1 MPEGE
6 APHPVAVLV
15 HGGFWRMPWGADLM
29 HALAGD
35 LHRRGWATWNL
46 EYRRLGAPGGG
57 WPGTFEDAAAG
68 MDAIAAVDAG
78 LDLGRVVAVGHS
90 AGGQLSLWLA
100 TRSGLPAGAP
110 GAGPAVVPSAVVAL
124 AAVSDLA
131 ASSRL
136 GLDGD
141 AAAELVGGPPDRV
154 PERYAVASPR
164 ERLPLGVPVLLV
176 HGDADDR
183 VPVAMSRE
191 YAGAAR
197 AAGDDVDLEVV
208 PGSGHPELIDPRS
221 GAWEV
226 VRRWLGGPHIPVA
239 M

>member
-6 APHPVAVLV
+6 GPRPVAVLV

-68 MDAIAAVDAG
+68 MDALAAADAG

-90 AGGQLSLWLA
+90 AGGQLALWLA
-100 TRSGLPAGAP
+100 ARRGPPAGAQ
-110 GAGPAVVPSAVVAL
+110 GAGAVVVPNAVVAL

-141 AAAELVGGPPDRV
+141 AAAELVGGRPDRV
-154 PERYAVASPR
+154 PERYAVASPLA
-164 ERLPLGVPVLLV
+164 RLPLGVPVLLV

-197 AAGDDVDLEVV
+197 AAGDDVRLEVI
-208 PGSGHPELIDPRS
+208 PGAGHAELIDPRS
-221 GAWEV
+221 GAWGV
-226 VRRWLGGPHIPVA
+226 VTRWLGGLHIPVS